1 MEKLD
6 NTGLGLI
13 KATIERVQ
21 NSNSLFTSGLKKLV
35 NSSEEE
41 LSNFLNVNVKVENQ
55 ANGILRRI
63 SGRHTLALKALDGK
77 RLIYNSMKT
86 FKASVDP
93 NFKKWNLNKTGM
105 ATPETLVQVS
115 EMVGDGT
122 FMKIFSSLP
131 GIWKQKW
138 VSQNQVIEFCETLS
152 NWLRHDEYDTMFL
165 IKKDENKPINE
176 DNPQDNLVVVNV
188 CVHPVG
194 LYVNVFRL
202 ENGYVWSGG
211 RRRRVVSLQLN
222 PSVS

>member
-41 LSNFLNVNVKVENQ
+41 LSNFLNVKVENQ

-77 RLIYNSMKT
+77 RLIYNSKKT
-86 FKASVDP
+86 FKSYIDP

-131 GIWKQKW
+131 GTWNQKW

-152 NWLRHDEYDTMFL
+152 NWLRHDEYTTIFL
-165 IKKDENKPINE
+165 IKKDEGKPIE
-176 DNPQDNLVVVNV
+176 EANPQDNLVVVYV
-188 CVHPVG
+188 LVDSDG
-194 LYVNVFRL
+194 LRVYVRRF
-202 ENGYVWSGG
+202 EYDYVWDGKC
-211 RRRRVVSLQLN
+211 RHHVVSPQLTV
-222 PSVS
+222 PLPA